1 MKAQIDV
8 EYVIGHLRYGYY
20 EFNIPDNKIE
30 EWNEYINLLKSNVLS
45 KEANLRLDELSDEFS
60 KYRELIVTHCSVED
74 VGPMI
79 IDSYS
84 IKFDK

>member
-30 EWNEYINLLKSNVLS
+30 EWYEYINLLKSDVLS
-45 KEANLRLDELSDEFS
+45 EEADLRLDELSDEFS
-60 KYRELIVTHCSVED
+60 EYRKLIVTDYSIED
-74 VGPMI
+74 IGPMI
-79 IDSYS
+79 INSYS